1 MTGDAAVIR
10 MVRNRGLAVTAIA
23 RNAWSENWRLWE
35 NRFSSRSGVNWVV
48 IPRARFIRLSR
59 RQKKSESSIPPWPQ
73 MIALPPD
80 QSRS

>member
-23 RNAWSENWRLWE
+23 QSALNKNWRRRG
-35 NRFSSRSGVNWVV
+35 NRFSSRSGTNCVV

-59 RQKKSESSIPPWPQ
+59 RQKRCETSIPPG
-73 MIALPPD
+73 
-80 QSRS
+80 S